1 MKKITLSLFMMLFV
15 LLGFSQ
21 IQVGEGTNQSQAMPF
36 DPFYGYSYSQTIYTA
51 ADINTSGTITGL
63 QYYFSGTTSLDDS
76 QDLTIYI
83 GHTTKTAF
91 ASNTDWEP
99 VSGLTAS
106 YTGGIDVSAGVGW
119 VTLTLDTPFAY
130 NGTDNL
136 VIAFDENMAS
146 YDSSGDDFWN
156 TSTPEFRSIYYL
168 NDTTNSDP
176 ADPEDATGTVP
187 YAPSII
193 FNGLVSTSPPNCD
206 AALSS
211 PVDGSVN
218 ASVSGDLSWSA
229 ATGQLTGYN
238 VTVGTSTGTSDV
250 YNVALGNVTT
260 TNVGGL
266 MPNTQYFV
274 NIVPVNGVGPAT
286 GCTEYSFTTIDSPGC
301 PVVTATPDVACGNY
315 ESSLSWDAIDIASS
329 YTVKIGTTSG
339 GTDIA
344 DNVNNFSNNAY
355 TFEGAPNTT
364 YYYTISA
371 SNEAGTSIDCSEGSF
386 TTAVDLCYC
395 DPSSTN
401 ANTTTLIDNVSTTG
415 ANVNLSNLESGLSSN
430 HYANNYDTMGVTSFA
445 TGTFDFTIEVEG
457 GTLGLGIWV
466 DWNGDKVHDVS
477 ENVFTTTSYSNGP
490 FSGTITVPGGTTNG
504 EYHMRIIADFNDLN
518 PGDGDACS
526 LSSGRGETEDYKLT
540 VVDPPVCGAPTAL
553 TATNIMFNAAD
564 LGWTDAGIA
573 TLYNVEIVDVTAGD
587 VVSGSADYSGVSNPY
602 TVINLVEDNDYE
614 FYVQGDCTA
623 DGTSLWVGP
632 FAFTTPLAC
641 PAPTSL
647 DADNIT
653 AVSADLSWTAGDS
666 ESLWNI
672 ELVDLT
678 AGETVSG
685 TASFTGVTNPYT
697 LTNLSSVNDYAYYV
711 QGDCSPN
718 GDSTWVGP
726 YYFTTAC
733 SFETPNYLE
742 DFTSFLNTCWSEAT
756 GPITGP
762 TSFGSSIWAADG
774 FANDGTQGSA
784 RVNIYTTGNDEWLLT
799 PIFDLTGGG
808 FEINLDVALT
818 AYTGT
823 AAQTLNSDDAVYVMQ
838 SIDGGATWTTIYTW
852 DAANSPSNTGN
863 NVTIDVSGVTSATA
877 QFAIFS
883 LEGSTSG
890 GDMNFYVDNFQVRT
904 PPPANDECVGA
915 IMLTLGAEVAFDNTG
930 ATDSAAETCY
940 SGTVSD
946 IWYSFV
952 APVSGGVTITAGGST
967 QYTLYSGVDCDNLIQ
982 IGTCSQSVHAGLA
995 AGTYFVSVTDDG
1007 TAKVP
1012 GASTIKVD
1020 DTATLSNIEFESSSI
1035 FSYYPNPVKNTL
1047 TLNAQQAITNVSV
1060 FNMLGQQVIR
1070 TAPNAVS
1077 NIVDMSNL
1085 QSGAYFVQV
1094 TVGTSVETVRII
1106 KN

>member
-1 MKKITLSLFMMLFV
+1 MKKITLLYLLMFSASLTFAQVIISENFDN
-15 LLGFSQ
+15 GTPAGWTDSFSNTGTQ
-21 IQVGEGTNQSQAMPF
+21 SCSGNSERDNIYSGGPTGNMTSPNQVGLS
-36 DPFYGYSYSQTIYTA
+36 
-51 ADINTSGTITGL
+51 
-63 QYYFSGTTSLDDS
+63 
-76 QDLTIYI
+76 
-83 GHTTKTAF
+83 
-91 ASNTDWEP
+91 
-99 VSGLTAS
+99 
-106 YTGGIDVSAGVGW
+106 
-119 VTLTLDTPFAY
+119 
-130 NGTDNL
+130 NGTDLN
-136 VIAFDENMAS
+136 IS
-146 YDSSGDDFWN
+146 YDYKVVNWSAGTVATPANFGTAELQYSINNGASWITVN
-156 TSTPEFRSIYYL
+156 TV
-168 NDTTNSDP
+168 
-176 ADPEDATGTVP
+176 DATNHIVANTCATISATVP
-187 YAPSII
+187 GASLPTGSDVKVQVAITWNAGDYYFYVDN
-193 FNGLVSTSPPNCD
+193 FNANQVVLNPPNCD
-206 AALSS
+206 SVLTS
-211 PVDGSVN
+211 PLDGSVEV
-218 ASVSGDLSWSA
+218 SVSGDLTWSPATA
-229 ATGQLTGYN
+229 APSGYN

-518 PGDGDACS
+518 PGDDDACS

-602 TVINLVEDNDYE
+602 TATNLVEDNDYE

-653 AVSADLSWTAGDS
+653 AVSADLSWTVGDL

-672 ELVDLT
+672 EVVNIT

-685 TASFTGVTNPYT
+685 TADFTSVTNPYT
-697 LTNLSSVNDYAYYV
+697 VTNLSSANDYAYYV

-718 GDSTWVGP
+718 GESLWVGP
-726 YYFTTAC
+726 YNFTTECAAVV
-733 SFETPNYLE
+733 STFPVTT
-742 DFTSFLNTCWSEAT
+742 DFSSNPPTCWTEA
-756 GPITGP
+756 GAGEVVDGP
-762 TSFGSSIWAADG
+762 TGTTSDWKSGRAYTDGS
-774 FANDGTQGSA
+774 
-784 RVNIYTTGNDEWLLT
+784 GNVINSNVINLYDDVDREWLMSPIYNIPVGLSHSLVINIALT
-799 PIFDLTGGG
+799 DYKFSGTSIASNTDNMGSDDQVQLLQSVDAGVTWTNITTWNASNQPAVTGTEYVEDLSAVSGNIQFALWASDGIVDDSEDYDFHVGG
-808 FEINLDVALT
+808 F
-818 AYTGT
+818 
-823 AAQTLNSDDAVYVMQ
+823 
-838 SIDGGATWTTIYTW
+838 SIL
-852 DAANSPSNTGN
+852 PSAP
-863 NVTIDVSGVTSATA
+863 S
-877 QFAIFS
+877 
-883 LEGSTSG
+883 
-890 GDMNFYVDNFQVRT
+890 
-904 PPPANDECVGA
+904 NDECANADVLTVGT
-915 IMLTLGAEVAFDNTG
+915 MVSGDTTY
-930 ATDSAAETCY
+930 ATDSGVAASSC
-940 SGTVSD
+940 GAAGADQD
-946 IWYSFV
+946 IWYSFTATAAMATEGASFTTTADYLV
-952 APVSGGVTITAGGST
+952 VYADCAAATEIACLATGENTPALTSGTTYIVRA
-967 QYTLYSGVDCDNLIQ
+967 YNSGI
-982 IGTCSQSVHAGLA
+982 
-995 AGTYFVSVTDDG
+995 
-1007 TAKVP
+1007 AKVAGP
-1012 GASTIKVD
+1012 IEITLQEGSLSTSDFDSK
-1020 DTATLSNIEFESSSI
+1020 SI

-1070 TAPNAVS
+1070 NAPNAVTKTL
-1077 NIVDMSNL
+1077 DMSNL